1 MNFAERAFRY
11 LFRKKGKAIIL
22 FWVLLIT
29 ETMILSTVT
38 ILRASEVAR
47 IELLGKSKAKLL
59 IEREKAEELFTD
71 DEYKK
76 LEKLENVKAV
86 NRVAEVQLYP
96 MDFKIITKSESVDAD
111 NQKLRIMAYDNM
123 NVLQRGVRSVLR
135 KPIKSIILLFI
146 VIVMSGLFLGAMA
159 SRSASIY
166 TQDATRQAIGA
177 TFRIE
182 GNEENRRKRLDQ
194 AMDVLGDREG
204 SYGGV
209 THKWL
214 ENGADMVVT
223 DNSFETVK
231 EDDVKKIA
239 QVEGIE
245 EYNLITIAT
254 VVNPVNFSRIEDP
267 DMDQSTDVGGVN
279 LRGNRIMEMD
289 MDVSAGKISLI
300 EGRMIEKDDRDVCV
314 ISKELAE
321 LNHLK
326 TGNLL
331 KFNDYHDKEHSTI
344 YSAEIIG
351 IYETKQERKSIM
363 YGDSYRPEN
372 TIFTDMSFPEKPSGN
387 EGNPFYQYAIFKV
400 QNAGKYDQV
409 KKSVQKA
416 NIDWSRYDLIDNNG
430 NIKNMTENFGQMDQM
445 SMGLLLIVSVSG
457 LVILVLV
464 FLFWIKN
471 RTQEI
476 GIMMSLGKCKFEI
489 WVQFLWEAVM
499 ISIIG
504 MLLSFAISPIIA
516 ETSASYL
523 AKETQTLRLEQ
534 QEQENTGT
542 YIDGYIAPDLKIQDV
557 EVHITKEMVLMD
569 IGMIS
574 GILIIAVLVAG
585 ITIMKKRPKQILSEM
600 S

>member
-1 MNFAERAFRY
+1 
-11 LFRKKGKAIIL
+11 
-22 FWVLLIT
+22 
-29 ETMILSTVT
+29 
-38 ILRASEVAR
+38 
-47 IELLGKSKAKLL
+47 
-59 IEREKAEELFTD
+59 
-71 DEYKK
+71 
-76 LEKLENVKAV
+76 
-86 NRVAEVQLYP
+86 
-96 MDFKIITKSESVDAD
+96 
-111 NQKLRIMAYDNM
+111 M

-135 KPIKSIILLFI
+135 KPIKSLLLLFI

-300 EGRMIEKDDRDVCV
+300 EGR
-314 ISKELAE
+314 
-321 LNHLK
+321 
-326 TGNLL
+326 
-331 KFNDYHDKEHSTI
+331 
-344 YSAEIIG
+344 
-351 IYETKQERKSIM
+351 
-363 YGDSYRPEN
+363 
-372 TIFTDMSFPEKPSGN
+372 FTDMSFPEKPSGN

-416 NIDWSRYDLIDNNG
+416 NIDWLRYDLIDNNG

-476 GIMMSLGKCKFEI
+476 GIMMSLGKRKFEI
-489 WVQFLWEAVM
+489 WVQFLCEAVM

-504 MLLSFAISPIIA
+504 MLLSFAVSPIIA

>member
-1 MNFAERAFRY
+1 MKKILIIEDDLDIQELIQFFLEDQGYEVITASDGIDGIAVFLKEQIDLILLDILLPKMDGYAVCE
-11 LFRKKGKAIIL
+11 LIRK
-22 FWVLLIT
+22 
-29 ETMILSTVT
+29 E
-38 ILRASEVAR
+38 SEV
-47 IELLGKSKAKLL
+47 
-59 IEREKAEELFTD
+59 
-71 DEYKK
+71 
-76 LEKLENVKAV
+76 
-86 NRVAEVQLYP
+86 
-96 MDFKIITKSESVDAD
+96 
-111 NQKLRIMAYDNM
+111 
-123 NVLQRGVRSVLR
+123 
-135 KPIKSIILLFI
+135 PI
-146 VIVMSGLFLGAMA
+146 
-159 SRSASIY
+159 
-166 TQDATRQAIGA
+166 
-177 TFRIE
+177 
-182 GNEENRRKRLDQ
+182 
-194 AMDVLGDREG
+194 
-204 SYGGV
+204 
-209 THKWL
+209 
-214 ENGADMVVT
+214 
-223 DNSFETVK
+223 
-231 EDDVKKIA
+231 
-239 QVEGIE
+239 
-245 EYNLITIAT
+245 
-254 VVNPVNFSRIEDP
+254 
-267 DMDQSTDVGGVN
+267 
-279 LRGNRIMEMD
+279 
-289 MDVSAGKISLI
+289 
-300 EGRMIEKDDRDVCV
+300 
-314 ISKELAE
+314 
-321 LNHLK
+321 
-326 TGNLL
+326 
-331 KFNDYHDKEHSTI
+331 I

>member
-1 MNFAERAFRY
+1 
-11 LFRKKGKAIIL
+11 
-22 FWVLLIT
+22 
-29 ETMILSTVT
+29 
-38 ILRASEVAR
+38 
-47 IELLGKSKAKLL
+47 
-59 IEREKAEELFTD
+59 
-71 DEYKK
+71 
-76 LEKLENVKAV
+76 
-86 NRVAEVQLYP
+86 
-96 MDFKIITKSESVDAD
+96 
-111 NQKLRIMAYDNM
+111 M

-245 EYNLITIAT
+245 EYNLITLAT

-387 EGNPFYQYAIFKV
+387 EGNPFYQYA
-400 QNAGKYDQV
+400 
-409 KKSVQKA
+409 
-416 NIDWSRYDLIDNNG
+416 
-430 NIKNMTENFGQMDQM
+430 
-445 SMGLLLIVSVSG
+445 IVSVSG

>member
-1 MNFAERAFRY
+1 MIKLIREHLSTKIF
-11 LFRKKGKAIIL
+11 IIT
-22 FWVLLIT
+22 VCLLIT
-29 ETMILSTVT
+29 VGSAIYGMVALGMSRSYFLELDRSLSNQTEKMVLQLSNTSVQKIDGILKMFALEHGISIVLKDSDEKVLGIYGDMEYSLAPGTDVED
-38 ILRASEVAR
+38 I
-47 IELLGKSKAKLL
+47 LLGSG
-59 IEREKAEELFTD
+59 
-71 DEYKK
+71 
-76 LEKLENVKAV
+76 
-86 NRVAEVQLYP
+86 
-96 MDFKIITKSESVDAD
+96 ITES
-111 NQKLRIMAYDNM
+111 
-123 NVLQRGVRSVLR
+123 
-135 KPIKSIILLFI
+135 
-146 VIVMSGLFLGAMA
+146 
-159 SRSASIY
+159 
-166 TQDATRQAIGA
+166 
-177 TFRIE
+177 
-182 GNEENRRKRLDQ
+182 
-194 AMDVLGDREG
+194 
-204 SYGGV
+204 
-209 THKWL
+209 
-214 ENGADMVVT
+214 
-223 DNSFETVK
+223 
-231 EDDVKKIA
+231 
-239 QVEGIE
+239 
-245 EYNLITIAT
+245 
-254 VVNPVNFSRIEDP
+254 
-267 DMDQSTDVGGVN
+267 
-279 LRGNRIMEMD
+279 
-289 MDVSAGKISLI
+289 
-300 EGRMIEKDDRDVCV
+300 
-314 ISKELAE
+314 
-321 LNHLK
+321 
-326 TGNLL
+326 
-331 KFNDYHDKEHSTI
+331 
-344 YSAEIIG
+344 
-351 IYETKQERKSIM
+351 
-363 YGDSYRPEN
+363 
-372 TIFTDMSFPEKPSGN
+372 
-387 EGNPFYQYAIFKV
+387 YQYAIFKV

>member
-1 MNFAERAFRY
+1 MAYDSLEDDGPFADGQIH
-11 LFRKKGKAIIL
+11 LTKGKYPRKEGEIVVNQFLAEVNQWEIG
-22 FWVLLIT
+22 
-29 ETMILSTVT
+29 ETVCFKSHSGEQSQ
-38 ILRASEVAR
+38 ASISGIYISG
-47 IELLGKSKAKLL
+47 IEEKQGKEPL
-59 IEREKAEELFTD
+59 
-71 DEYKK
+71 
-76 LEKLENVKAV
+76 AV
-86 NRVAEVQLYP
+86 NRIENTIYGKPEFVCHLQETCGYENLIVYVDNPEQLSRTQLEVTRILKNYRV
-96 MDFKIITKSESVDAD
+96 MKAD
-111 NQKLRIMAYDNM
+111 NLFQK
-123 NVLQRGVRSVLR
+123 
-135 KPIKSIILLFI
+135 
-146 VIVMSGLFLGAMA
+146 
-159 SRSASIY
+159 
-166 TQDATRQAIGA
+166 
-177 TFRIE
+177 
-182 GNEENRRKRLDQ
+182 
-194 AMDVLGDREG
+194 
-204 SYGGV
+204 
-209 THKWL
+209 
-214 ENGADMVVT
+214 
-223 DNSFETVK
+223 
-231 EDDVKKIA
+231 
-239 QVEGIE
+239 
-245 EYNLITIAT
+245 
-254 VVNPVNFSRIEDP
+254 
-267 DMDQSTDVGGVN
+267 
-279 LRGNRIMEMD
+279 
-289 MDVSAGKISLI
+289 
-300 EGRMIEKDDRDVCV
+300 
-314 ISKELAE
+314 
-321 LNHLK
+321 
-326 TGNLL
+326 
-331 KFNDYHDKEHSTI
+331 
-344 YSAEIIG
+344 
-351 IYETKQERKSIM
+351 KQERKSIM

-489 WVQFLWEAVM
+489 WVQCLWEAVM